1 MDLALRFIFLTVN
14 QIREMFDET
23 GASFCKEPV
32 RRVKTTEFFSLRREG
47 GGVSKYASLW
57 F

>member
-1 MDLALRFIFLTVN
+1 MDIALRFIFLTVN
-14 QIREMFDET
+14 QIRKMFDET
-23 GASFCKEPV
+23 VHPFCKEPV

-47 GGVSKYASLW
+47 GGVSKYACLW